1 MKIAIITG
9 ASSGLGTEF
18 ANEIIENHLE
28 LEEIWLIARR
38 KERLEEIIQK
48 YPKKR
53 IRSISMDLGKEES
66 YSELEKILNETK
78 PDIRILVSN
87 AGVLTRGS
95 LVDKDLKSQLNM
107 TNLNINGYLAIAK
120 LCLPYMK
127 KGSMIV
133 ETCSVSAFVPNPN
146 MAVYSGT
153 KAFVLYFSRAMHE
166 ELKPRGINVC
176 AICPGN
182 MASEIS
188 SLSEQLGN
196 GSIINKLPFL
206 DMRKVARYSLKAA
219 QSGKSVYTPGL
230 FYKLY
235 RVVSKILPHDLMI
248 PLAKG

>member
-1 MKIAIITG
+1 
-9 ASSGLGTEF
+9 
-18 ANEIIENHLE
+18 
-28 LEEIWLIARR
+28 
-38 KERLEEIIQK
+38 
-48 YPKKR
+48 
-53 IRSISMDLGKEES
+53 
-66 YSELEKILNETK
+66 
-78 PDIRILVSN
+78 
-87 AGVLTRGS
+87 
-95 LVDKDLKSQLNM
+95 
-107 TNLNINGYLAIAK
+107 
-120 LCLPYMK
+120 
-127 KGSMIV
+127 MIV

-182 MASEIS
+182 MASEMS